1 MADRLLIVL
10 HGVGAHGSSVAWM
23 ADHLRLPPGVA
34 VEAPDAPDPFDAAP
48 HGPARQWFSVAGV
61 TAANRAARV
70 VAARAGFDA
79 VVGGLIARHG
89 LSDRLDRVALAG
101 FSQGAIMG
109 LDAVASG
116 RWPVGLLLAFSGR
129 FATPVPPVPVRT
141 RILIAHGTH
150 DTVIPVAEAGAAHE
164 ALAGSELLIEDR
176 VGHAPGPLGLARAA
190 EFVAHW
196 SAESDALA

>member
-1 MADRLLIVL
+1 MAGRLLIVL

-23 ADHLRLPPGVA
+23 ADHLRLPSGVA

-48 HGPARQWFSVAGV
+48 HGPARQWFSVTGV
-61 TAANRAARV
+61 TPANRTTRV

-79 VVGGLIARHG
+79 VVGGIIARHG
-89 LSDRLDRVALAG
+89 LMDRLDRVAFAG

-129 FATPVPPVPVRT
+129 FATPAPLAPVRT
-141 RILIAHGTH
+141 PVLIAHGTH
-150 DTVIPVAEAGAAHE
+150 DAVIPVAEAEAAHA

-176 VGHAPGPLGLARAA
+176 VGHAPGPRGLARAA
-190 EFVAHW
+190 DLVARW
-196 SAESDALA
+196 SARSEALA